1 MLRAPS
7 IRSQDDPLSL
17 ALRPPP
23 SETEEERSVRL
34 KGETEAKETSDKI
47 DEEIKLEKQRLQK
60 SKGDVKVYFNFEQC
74 RQGARYSPVASV
86 APSAWPSRVGQIHA
100 AETISINV

>member
-23 SETEEERSVRL
+23 SETEEERTVRL
-34 KGETEAKETSDKI
+34 RYETEAKETSDKI

-60 SKGDVKVYFNFEQC
+60 TKGDVKVFLSMQP
-74 RQGARYSPVASV
+74 APVV
-86 APSAWPSRVGQIHA
+86 Y
-100 AETISINV
+100 

>member
-23 SETEEERSVRL
+23 SETEEERTVRL
-34 KGETEAKETSDKI
+34 KDESEAKEASDKI
-47 DEEIKLEKQRLQK
+47 DEEIKLERQRLQK
-60 SKGDVKVYFNFEQC
+60 AKGDVKVSFHLSSV
-74 RQGARYSPVASV
+74 ARSRYLPVASV
-86 APSAWPSRVGQIHA
+86 APSAWPGRVRQIHA
-100 AETISINV
+100 AETIPINV